1 MSGCRGPVRTCGSPR
16 PRPSGA
22 TCALWPGGEGSALPL
37 GVPGP
42 GAVWGRT
49 RGCCCGDQQPYGP
62 RKPVWSPSAPSLLPR
77 PRSELIQLV
86 AVTQKT
92 AERSYREHIEQQ
104 IQTYQ
109 RRWAPPRPPLT
120 PRLESFT
127 HSSYLS
133 FTQSG
138 SGAGECSPVGPV
150 LPLLF
155 NHTDRTEREPPST
168 ATCSPGAAM
177 AASPDGGV
185 PRAQAKKNPEAP
197 PRACPAASRA
207 EGRPER
213 VLAAA
218 PAAVTG
224 LLSSQR
230 PVPLPPA
237 TAPSSASVC

>member
-1 MSGCRGPVRTCGSPR
+1 M
-16 PRPSGA
+16 
-22 TCALWPGGEGSALPL
+22 
-37 GVPGP
+37 
-42 GAVWGRT
+42 WGRT

-109 RRWAPPRPPLT
+109 RRWAPPCPPLT

-185 PRAQAKKNPEAP
+185 PRAQAKKNPEA
-197 PRACPAASRA
+197 ASRVWGYEA
-207 EGRPER
+207 GQRARSREHLNLLCSHCCSSPS
-213 VLAAA
+213 LL
-218 PAAVTG
+218 G
-224 LLSSQR
+224 LCF
-230 PVPLPPA
+230 PW
-237 TAPSSASVC
+237 CFFM